1 MRAKELVDS
10 SYVTVDLREDH
21 SIEGVVL
28 PRFSTWRV
36 NSKGIPTE
44 LIALSSMLASS
55 SANLSSDRVSAV
67 KLSEALSSSD
77 KEQIARIVKKEIKAS
92 EKKDKKDDT
101 ELVRNALI
109 SFVRTLY
116 TKRSFWASDIQ
127 GGRSS

>member
-1 MRAKELVDS
+1 MRAKELVDAQF
-10 SYVTVDLREDH
+10 VTVDLRENH

-28 PRFSTWRV
+28 PRFSTWKV

-44 LIALSSMLASS
+44 LIVLSSMLSSS
-55 SANLSSDRVSAV
+55 SANMSSDRVSTV

-92 EKKDKKDDT
+92 EKQDKKDDT

-116 TKRSFWASDIQ
+116 TKRSFWTSDIQ
-127 GGRSS
+127 RGRSS